1 MKRLFLLL
9 LLVLVVG
16 AWTGQMMVTD
26 SGYVL
31 LAYNN
36 TTVETTLWVFLVG
49 LLITFMLLHVIVN
62 LLINSRLPTGQFR
75 QWRALRRQQSAR
87 KKTLQGLLALSEGEW
102 HKAQKSL
109 TRGAEDFGLPAINYI
124 AAARAAHENG
134 DQAGADELLKK
145 ALKTTPEA
153 SLVVSI
159 TQAQIQVA
167 RGQLEAAL
175 ANLLKLR
182 RKQPR
187 NKQILALLADVS
199 ARLHDWQGVADI
211 LPDLRRSK
219 ALPLDNL
226 NRLERETLLHLLHKQ
241 KMPTA
246 GGSVPE
252 PEQRV
257 RHLQSIW
264 VSMPETVSGYDEVVS
279 EYATQLIAAGGH
291 KPAEAL
297 LRQRLESRWSESLI
311 PLYGLI
317 DSPKPRKLYQQ
328 AQQWLSIHEQS
339 PGLYIALARLAGKC
353 QLWSE
358 AVGFYEQS
366 LSIDANLDT
375 CAEFARLL
383 QQLEQPERAMQVM
396 NQGISNITDTL
407 PDLPLPQ
414 PALKAD

>member
-1 MKRLFLLL
+1 MKRLFILL
-9 LLVLVVG
+9 LLVLVAG
-16 AWTGQMMVTD
+16 AWTGQMMVAD

-36 TTVETTLWVFLVG
+36 TTVETTLWVFLLG
-49 LLITFMLLHVIVN
+49 MLIAFMLLHVIFN
-62 LLINSRLPTGQFR
+62 LIFNTHLPTGRFR
-75 QWRALRRQQSAR
+75 IWRSARKQQAAR

-102 HKAQKSL
+102 HKAQKVL
-109 TRGAEDFGLPAINYI
+109 TRSAEDFDLPAINYI

-134 DQAGADELLKK
+134 DQAGADDLLKK

-153 SLVVSI
+153 SLAVSI
-159 TQAQIQVA
+159 TQTQIQIS

-182 RKQPR
+182 RKQPH

-199 ARLHDWQGVADI
+199 TRLSDWQSVADI

-219 ALPLDNL
+219 ALPLENL
-226 NRLERETLLHLLHKQ
+226 NRLERETLLHLLYKQ

-246 GGSVPE
+246 GGSAPE
-252 PEQRV
+252 PEQKV
-257 RHLQSIW
+257 RQLQSIW
-264 VSMPETVSGYDEVVS
+264 VSMPETASGYDEVVA
-279 EYATQLIAAGGH
+279 EYVHQLMAAGGH
-291 KPAEAL
+291 KVAESL
-297 LRQRLESRWSESLI
+297 LKKRLEARWSEALI

-317 DSPKPRKLYQQ
+317 ASPKPRKLYQQ
-328 AQQWLSIHEQS
+328 AQQWLSDHEQS
-339 PGLYIALARLAGKC
+339 PGLYIALARLAAQC

-366 LSIDANLDT
+366 LSLEPDLDT
-375 CAEFARLL
+375 CAELARLL
-383 QQLEQPERAMQVM
+383 QQLDQPEKAAQVM
-396 NQGISNITDTL
+396 NQGISRLTEKL

>member
-1 MKRLFLLL
+1 MKRLFVLLL
-9 LLVLVVG
+9 LILVAG
-16 AWTGQMMVTD
+16 AWTGQMMVAD

-49 LLITFMLLHVIVN
+49 LLFAFILLHLIIN
-62 LLINSRLPTGQFR
+62 LIFNTRLPTGRFR
-75 QWRALRRQQSAR
+75 HWRAIKKQQAAR
-87 KKTLQGLLALSEGEW
+87 KNTLKGLLALSEGEW
-102 HKAQKSL
+102 GKAQKSL
-109 TRGAEDFGLPAINYI
+109 TRSAENFDLPAINYI

-134 DQAGADELLKK
+134 DQASADKLLKK
-145 ALKTTPEA
+145 ALKSTPEA
-153 SLVVSI
+153 SLAVSI

-182 RKQPR
+182 RKQPN

-199 ARLHDWQGVADI
+199 ARLHDWQSVADI

-219 ALPLDNL
+219 ALPTDNL

-241 KMPTA
+241 KTPTA

-252 PEQRV
+252 PEQQV
-257 RHLQSIW
+257 RQLQSIW
-264 VSMPETVSGYDEVVS
+264 VSMPETASGYDEVVA
-279 EYATQLIAAGGH
+279 EYAHQLMAAGGH
-291 KPAEAL
+291 KAVEPL
-297 LRQRLESRWSESLI
+297 LKKRLEARWSETLI

-317 DSPKPRKLYQQ
+317 QSPKPRKLYQQ
-328 AQQWLSIHEQS
+328 AQQWLSLHEQS
-339 PGLYIALARLAGKC
+339 PGLYVALARLAAQC

-366 LSIDANLDT
+366 LSLEPDLDT
-375 CAEFARLL
+375 CAELARLL
-383 QQLEQPERAMQVM
+383 QQLDQPEKASLVM
-396 NQGISNITDTL
+396 NQAISQLTEKL

>member
-1 MKRLFLLL
+1 MKRLFVLLL
-9 LLVLVVG
+9 LALVVG
-16 AWTGQMMVTD
+16 AWAGQMMVTD

-49 LLITFMLLHVIVN
+49 VFIAFILLHLIFN
-62 LLINSRLPTGQFR
+62 LIFNARLPTGQFR
-75 QWRALRRQQSAR
+75 QWRAIKKHQSAR
-87 KKTLQGLLALSEGEW
+87 KKTLKGLLALSEGEW
-102 HKAQKSL
+102 HKAQVTL
-109 TRGAEDFGLPAINYI
+109 TRSAEDFDLPVINYI

-134 DQAGADELLKK
+134 DQTGADELLKK
-145 ALKTTPEA
+145 ALKSTPEA
-153 SLVVSI
+153 SLAVSI
-159 TQAQIQVA
+159 TQSQIQVA

-182 RKQPR
+182 RKQPH

-199 ARLHDWQGVADI
+199 ARLNDWQGVADI

-219 ALPLDNL
+219 ALPLENL
-226 NRLERETLLHLLHKQ
+226 NRLERETLLHLLQKQ
-241 KMPTA
+241 RTPTA
-246 GGSVPE
+246 GGFMPE

-257 RHLQSIW
+257 RQLQSIW
-264 VSMPETVSGYDEVVS
+264 VSMPETASNYDEVVT
-279 EYATQLIAAGGH
+279 EYADQLIAAGGH
-291 KPAEAL
+291 KAAEAL
-297 LRQRLESRWSESLI
+297 LRLRLEARWSEILI

-328 AQQWLSIHEQS
+328 AQKWLEVHEQS
-339 PGLYIALARLAGKC
+339 PGLYIALARLAAKC

-358 AVGFYEQS
+358 AVGYYEQS
-366 LSIDANLDT
+366 LSIDPNLDS

-396 NQGISNITDTL
+396 NQGISHVTDKL

>member
-1 MKRLFLLL
+1 MKRLFILL

-36 TTVETTLWVFLVG
+36 TTVETTLWVFLIG
-49 LLITFMLLHVIVN
+49 LLIAFLLLHVIFN
-62 LLINSRLPTGQFR
+62 LIFNTRLPSGRFR
-75 QWRALRRQQSAR
+75 QWRVTRKQQAAR

-102 HKAQKSL
+102 YKAQKVL
-109 TRGAEDFGLPAINYI
+109 TRSAEDFDLPAINYL

-134 DQAGADELLKK
+134 DQAGADDLLKK

-153 SLVVSI
+153 GLAVSI

-182 RKQPR
+182 RKQPQ

-199 ARLHDWQGVADI
+199 TQLHDWQGVADI

-219 ALPLDNL
+219 ALPLENL
-226 NRLERETLLHLLHKQ
+226 NRLERETLLHLLYKQ
-241 KMPTA
+241 KTPSA

-252 PEQRV
+252 PEQQV
-257 RHLQSIW
+257 RQLQSIW
-264 VSMPETVSGYDEVVS
+264 VSMPETASGYDEVVA
-279 EYATQLIAAGGH
+279 EYAHQLMAAGGH
-291 KPAEAL
+291 KAAESL
-297 LRQRLESRWSESLI
+297 LKKRLESRWSEALI

-317 DSPKPRKLYQQ
+317 DSPKPRKPYQQ
-328 AQQWLSIHEQS
+328 AQQWLSTYEQS
-339 PGLYIALARLAGKC
+339 PGLYIALARLAAKC

-366 LSIDANLDT
+366 LSLDPDLDT
-375 CAEFARLL
+375 CAELARLL
-383 QQLEQPERAMQVM
+383 RQLDQPDKAMQVM
-396 NQGISNITDTL
+396 NQGIRQLTEKL

>member
-1 MKRLFLLL
+1 MKRLFVLL
-9 LLVLVVG
+9 LLVLVAG
-16 AWTGQMMVTD
+16 AWAGQMMVTD

-49 LLITFMLLHVIVN
+49 VFIAFILLHLIFN
-62 LLINSRLPTGQFR
+62 LIFNTRLPTGRFR
-75 QWRALRRQQSAR
+75 HWRAIKKQQSAR
-87 KKTLQGLLALSEGEW
+87 RNTLKGLLALSEGEW
-102 HKAQKSL
+102 SKAQKSL
-109 TRGAEDFGLPAINYI
+109 TRSAENFDLPAINYL

-145 ALKTTPEA
+145 ALKSTPEA
-153 SLVVSI
+153 SLAVSI
-159 TQAQIQVA
+159 TQAQIQVS

-182 RKQPR
+182 RKQPH
-187 NKQILALLADVS
+187 NKQILSLLADVS

-219 ALPLDNL
+219 ALPPENL

-241 KMPTA
+241 KTPTA
-246 GGSVPE
+246 GGSTPE

-257 RHLQSIW
+257 RHLQSVW
-264 VSMPETVSGYDEVVS
+264 VSMPETASSYDDVVA
-279 EYATQLIAAGGH
+279 EYAEQLITAGDY
-291 KPAEAL
+291 KAVETL
-297 LRQRLESRWSESLI
+297 LRQRLETRWSETLI

-317 DSPKPRKLYQQ
+317 DSTKPRKLYQQ
-328 AQQWLSIHEQS
+328 AQKWLSVHEQS
-339 PGLYIALARLAGKC
+339 PGLYIALARLAAKC

-366 LSIDANLDT
+366 LSIDPDLDT

-383 QQLEQPERAMQVM
+383 QQLEQPEKAMQVM
-396 NQGISNITDTL
+396 NQGISNLTAKL
-407 PDLPLPQ
+407 PDLPLPK